1 MIIRELEIKNFGKLK
16 NRRLVLKEGI
26 NLVYGENESGK
37 STLYAYLKGMLFGL
51 PRMRGRASRKDNYIR
66 YEPWEN
72 PCRYG
77 GSLRF
82 SCGLKDFALYRNFH
96 KDYQEAVLLCES
108 DGEQLRVED
117 GDLDIL
123 LGEISEA
130 VYENTAAVGQIK
142 TVPGKTLAEEVKRY
156 LLNYETGRDGD
167 LDLKEAETYLK
178 AEKKERKEKSREEK
192 QKLMEKRVKV
202 TPRMEYLEEEI
213 GQFERQYHRLEKE
226 TAEKGSAAGVRKKDS
241 RVWKAGGG
249 IAVLTLLLCWFLPG
263 MGKGIVVLLGI
274 LAELFCIFLW
284 LRQRNPRVGKT
295 EEKREREKKAVWKR
309 ADLLEQKKEKEILLS
324 NYREEYQEILE
335 EESRKNIWEEEEE
348 AINLALETM
357 QNLAKTMQKK
367 TSAKLQAR
375 TEEILSDLTNGKYGK
390 LLIDG
395 DLNIRLYTQEKWTDL
410 EQVSRGTIEQVY
422 FALRMAVSETFEEG
436 EGLPVILDESFAMY
450 DEERLNSALIW
461 LYRCGRQVILLTCQK
476 REEECLNKLEIPHQ
490 FLTL

>member
-1 MIIRELEIKNFGKLK
+1 
-16 NRRLVLKEGI
+16 
-26 NLVYGENESGK
+26 
-37 STLYAYLKGMLFGL
+37 
-51 PRMRGRASRKDNYIR
+51 
-66 YEPWEN
+66 
-72 PCRYG
+72 
-77 GSLRF
+77 
-82 SCGLKDFALYRNFH
+82 
-96 KDYQEAVLLCES
+96 
-108 DGEQLRVED
+108 
-117 GDLDIL
+117 
-123 LGEISEA
+123 
-130 VYENTAAVGQIK
+130 
-142 TVPGKTLAEEVKRY
+142 
-156 LLNYETGRDGD
+156 
-167 LDLKEAETYLK
+167 
-178 AEKKERKEKSREEK
+178 
-192 QKLMEKRVKV
+192 
-202 TPRMEYLEEEI
+202 MEYLEEEI